1 MALDGSRAWTRPL
14 VPASVRYFKKAAAS
28 GAVGS
33 GQPKASASGPR
44 KRRVG
49 NAERLPV
56 GKNCRPRRDAKNAN
70 ADRMVA
76 LHAQIYFTAWVACA
90 REMKAP
96 TFLVAIDRCRE

>member
-14 VPASVRYFKKAAAS
+14 VRAFRPSLQKGGGLRPLL
-28 GAVGS
+28 GVGS
-33 GQPKASASGPR
+33 R
-44 KRRVG
+44 KHLRVG
-49 NAERLPV
+49 NAVRLPV
-56 GKNCRPRRDAKNAN
+56 GKNCHPRRGAKNAN

-96 TFLVAIDRCRE
+96 TFLVAINRCQE